1 MSFSVLIGLEI
12 HIELKTQSKMF
23 CRCRADYFGESPNT
37 RVCPVCLGLPGA
49 LPYANQKAIEWTIM
63 MGLALDCQIARLSK
77 FDRKNYFYPDLPK
90 GYQIS
95 QYDLPLCQNGKFN
108 GVRIKRVHLE
118 EDTGKLFHEKLDGKD
133 VTLIDFNRSGVPL
146 MEIVTEPDIHS
157 ASQAKEFLKNLQQVV
172 RALGISDADMEKGQM
187 RCEPTV
193 NLEIKKDGK
202 VFYPPSSA
210 SWRTSEGFRSTKEE
224 KIPRHTK
231 WGVELHTPLVEIKNI
246 NSFRFVEKAIE
257 YEIKRQKEEFE
268 KTGMVKQ
275 PGNKTTRGW
284 DEKRQITVLQREK
297 EEAAD
302 YRYFPEPDL
311 PPLRLTSQQI
321 AKIKA
326 QIPELP
332 EQKIIRLMESYH
344 LQEHQ
349 ARDLLSE
356 EKTTDYFEKAAKIAL
371 KEKIDIKNVANMI
384 INKKVDIE
392 KTTPE
397 QFVKI
402 LTSKESKP
410 QMSQEELSAKITAV
424 IKNNPQAVQQFKK
437 GKETV
442 VEFLVG
448 KVMAVTKGQADPNLV
463 RKLLLEKIPKV

>member
-157 ASQAKEFLKNLQQVV
+157 ASQAKKFLKNLQQVV

-193 NLEIKKDGK
+193 NLEIKKNGQG
-202 VFYPPSSA
+202 FY
-210 SWRTSEGFRSTKEE
+210 
-224 KIPRHTK
+224 
-231 WGVELHTPLVEIKNI
+231 TPLAELKNI

-257 YEIKRQKEEFE
+257 YEIKRQKEGFE
-268 KTGMVKQ
+268 KTGVVKQ

>member
-1 MSFSVLIGLEI
+1 
-12 HIELKTQSKMF
+12 
-23 CRCRADYFGESPNT
+23 
-37 RVCPVCLGLPGA
+37 
-49 LPYANQKAIEWTIM
+49 
-63 MGLALDCQIARLSK
+63 
-77 FDRKNYFYPDLPK
+77 
-90 GYQIS
+90 
-95 QYDLPLCQNGKFN
+95 
-108 GVRIKRVHLE
+108 
-118 EDTGKLFHEKLDGKD
+118 
-133 VTLIDFNRSGVPL
+133 
-146 MEIVTEPDIHS
+146 
-157 ASQAKEFLKNLQQVV
+157 
-172 RALGISDADMEKGQM
+172 
-187 RCEPTV
+187 
-193 NLEIKKDGK
+193 
-202 VFYPPSSA
+202 
-210 SWRTSEGFRSTKEE
+210 
-224 KIPRHTK
+224 
-231 WGVELHTPLVEIKNI
+231 
-246 NSFRFVEKAIE
+246 
-257 YEIKRQKEEFE
+257 
-268 KTGMVKQ
+268 
-275 PGNKTTRGW
+275 
-284 DEKRQITVLQREK
+284 LQREK

>member
-12 HIELKTQSKMF
+12 HIELKTKSKMF
-23 CRCRADYFGESPNT
+23 CHCRADYFGESPNT

-63 MGLALDCQIARLSK
+63 MGLALDCQIAHLSK

-95 QYDLPLCQNGKFN
+95 QYDLPLAIKGSLLKTI
-108 GVRIKRVHLE
+108 RIRRVHLE
-118 EDTGKLFHEKLDGKD
+118 EDTGKLFHRKVNGQD
-133 VTLIDFNRSGVPL
+133 VSLIDFNRSGVPL

-202 VFYPPSSA
+202 VFY
-210 SWRTSEGFRSTKEE
+210 
-224 KIPRHTK
+224 
-231 WGVELHTPLVEIKNI
+231 TPLVEIKNI

-268 KTGMVKQ
+268 KTGVVKQ

-326 QIPELP
+326 QILELP

-349 ARDLLSE
+349 VRDLLSE

-410 QMSQEELSAKITAV
+410 QMSQEELSLKITAV

-448 KVMAVTKGQADPNLV
+448 QVMAQTKGQADPNQV
-463 RKLLLEKIPKV
+463 REALREKLKSA

>member
-12 HIELKTQSKMF
+12 HIELKTKSKMF
-23 CRCRADYFGESPNT
+23 CRCQADYFGQPPNT

-77 FDRKNYFYPDLPK
+77 FDRKNYFYPDLPR

-118 EDTGKLFHEKLDGKD
+118 EDTGKLFHEKLNGKD

-146 MEIVTEPDIHS
+146 MEVVTEPDLHS

-202 VFYPPSSA
+202 VFY
-210 SWRTSEGFRSTKEE
+210 
-224 KIPRHTK
+224 
-231 WGVELHTPLVEIKNI
+231 TPLVEIKNI

-268 KTGMVKQ
+268 KTSGVKQ

-284 DEKRQITVLQREK
+284 DEKKQITVLQREK

-311 PPLRLTSQQI
+311 PPLRIS
-321 AKIKA
+321 AGKIEELRKK
-326 QIPELP
+326 LP
-332 EQKIIRLMESYH
+332 EM
-344 LQEHQ
+344 
-349 ARDLLSE
+349 AE
-356 EKTTDYFEKAAKIAL
+356 EKINHLIKLGLSKYQAEILIKTKKELALFEAATKLSDFDQKLA
-371 KEKIDIKNVANMI
+371 VGMANLI
-384 INKKVDIE
+384 INKKIDVD
-392 KTTPE
+392 KTKPE
-397 QFVKI
+397 EI
-402 LTSKESKP
+402 LDMLTKKKMPSVV
-410 QMSQEELSAKITAV
+410 SQEELKKKIETV
-424 IKNNPQAVQQFKK
+424 VKNHPQVVADFQK

-448 KVMAVTKGQADPNLV
+448 QVMAVTKGQADPNLV
-463 RKLLLEKIPKV
+463 IKLLLEKIPKV

>member
-1 MSFSVLIGLEI
+1 MSFSILIGLEI

-23 CRCRADYFGESPNT
+23 CRCQADYLRVATSKEGSSRSEGSYFAAKPNT

-118 EDTGKLFHEKLDGKD
+118 EDTGKLFHEKLNGKD

-146 MEIVTEPDIHS
+146 MEIVTEPDIYS

-172 RALGISDADMEKGQM
+172 RALDISDADMEKGQM

-193 NLEIKKDGK
+193 NLVIKKDDK
-202 VFYPPSSA
+202 IFY
-210 SWRTSEGFRSTKEE
+210 
-224 KIPRHTK
+224 
-231 WGVELHTPLVEIKNI
+231 TPLVELKNI

-257 YEIKRQKEEFE
+257 YEIKRQKEELE
-268 KTGMVKQ
+268 KTGVVKQ

-311 PPLRLTSQQI
+311 PPLRLTPQQI

-349 ARDLLSE
+349 VKDLLGE

-410 QMSQEELSAKITAV
+410 QISQEELSLKITAI

-448 KVMAVTKGQADPNLV
+448 QVMSQTKGQADPQQV
-463 RKLLLEKIPKV
+463 RKILREKLKSA